1 MRVGNS
7 LFAEVAV
14 GGKLLES
21 SVQGFM
27 EQQWNYWPLSAKYV
41 PLFVCYKKSDFF
53 TVYDMFYKFLRW
65 SDILSQPSMV

>member
-7 LFAEVAV
+7 LYAEVAV

-27 EQQWNYWPLSAKYV
+27 EQQWEDWPLSAKYV
-41 PLFVCYKKSDFF
+41 HNIV
-53 TVYDMFYKFLRW
+53 R
-65 SDILSQPSMV
+65 SDILS